1 MKKLLLEYVDY
12 TSEGVYLSSRS
23 VNWVLT
29 ERDILV
35 TSTEYN

>member
-12 TSEGVYLSSRS
+12 ASEGVYLSSHS

-29 ERDILV
+29 EIDILV

>member
-1 MKKLLLEYVDY
+1 MKKPCLEHADY
-12 TSEGVYLSSRS
+12 ASKGIYLSSHS
-23 VNWVLT
+23 VNCVLT